1 MADSLCGPSNAL
13 QNFQKH
19 STVDRTLQQDRL
31 ISTPSPSQG
40 FRSSP
45 GPNGGHIEPEFQ
57 AFQAGNLPLES
68 QHGFQPP
75 HFSHAPQNLQ
85 QPGPAAWAS
94 DFQRMHISSPPPQF
108 QEQFKTQMNAPTQRH
123 DTGGWHQDFAR
134 QFGAEQRV
142 MAQTSQMGGSSAY
155 GFSPMNG
162 GMGMGMGMQSQ
173 FAGFSGG
180 MAGQQA
186 EQSNLQQQHQPA
198 EAFDE
203 EAFARA
209 FEEASKSE
217 MEAREEFQER
227 SKSGIEFGQDVMI
240 EESAERFLS
249 ATIESPIPNQARLG
263 ADLIHD
269 PLSETQDRP
278 QHEDPDALAR
288 TAGQLLDSVRNNQSA
303 KFQNSEFL
311 ELMRQLRDRE
321 VMVKGDN
328 IVGTND
334 RGEGEEAKVDAP

>member
-1 MADSLCGPSNAL
+1 
-13 QNFQKH
+13 
-19 STVDRTLQQDRL
+19 
-31 ISTPSPSQG
+31 
-40 FRSSP
+40 
-45 GPNGGHIEPEFQ
+45 
-57 AFQAGNLPLES
+57 
-68 QHGFQPP
+68 
-75 HFSHAPQNLQ
+75 
-85 QPGPAAWAS
+85 
-94 DFQRMHISSPPPQF
+94 MHISNPPPQP
-108 QEQFKTQMNAPTQRH
+108 QEQFKTQMNVPMQRQ

-155 GFSPMNG
+155 GYSSMNG

-173 FAGFSGG
+173 YAGG
-180 MAGQQA
+180 MMGQQA
-186 EQSNLQQQHQPA
+186 EQSNMQQQQQPA

-217 MEAREEFQER
+217 MDTREDFQER
-227 SKSGIEFGQDVMI
+227 SNTGIELGQDVML
-240 EESAERFLS
+240 EESAERFMSSSNELQ
-249 ATIESPIPNQARLG
+249 IPNQARLG

-269 PLSETQDRP
+269 PLSETQERP
-278 QHEDPDALAR
+278 QYEDPDALAR

-311 ELMRQLRDRE
+311 ELMRQLRDKE

-334 RGEGEEAKVDAP
+334 EEEAKVDAP